1 MQEGEASSISHSD
14 RRDKETV
21 NVEKKKGEELEDEE
35 EEEEGIASVTE
46 NWPVVRG
53 EGVSFSTY

>member
-21 NVEKKKGEELEDEE
+21 NVEKKKGEELEEE

>member
-35 EEEEGIASVTE
+35 EEEGIASVTE